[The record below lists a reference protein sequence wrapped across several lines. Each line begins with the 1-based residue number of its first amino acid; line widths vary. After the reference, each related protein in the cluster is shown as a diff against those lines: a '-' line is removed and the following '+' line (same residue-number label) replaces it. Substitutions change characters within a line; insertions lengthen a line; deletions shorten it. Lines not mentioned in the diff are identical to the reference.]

1 MTRTDR
7 SESELSTLRKRALEL
22 ASARKERPTTVH
34 LLAAIA
40 GRPGQ
45 AQELLATRG
54 LDEETLLKA
63 GRSFDES
70 LADPIAVS
78 LGVAKDV
85 AKRARGP
92 VSTDDGKR
100 GQPSIS
106 PDSKMTHL
114 EPNALHLLVALLS
127 ERQLAAHRALSLT
140 GVDTSRLRTAALALA
155 LGVLPQRRAVTPLSE
170 QARAASTVPVSPRWK
185 PEPPNHNAPRVV
197 PLFQQP
203 KRSVAPSTP
212 PPSNA
217 EAKPV
222 EQAKLG
228 DGASKLRSRQPARKP
243 EPIAPAPA
251 SSREGQTIAPATT
264 SPPAADTSGM
274 PTLISLRAAAVPTT
288 TIVGRD
294 DELARAL
301 DTLSK
306 HNGNAIALIGSSG
319 VGKSTLIRA
328 LAAPLAAHKRPLL
341 EIGLGALLASGPRGG
356 LADKL
361 GMVFEELRAQRSG
374 AVLFIDDLHD
384 LLGASDDIV
393 SELKT
398 QLASS
403 DVGFV
408 TATTPEMYRRLI
420 ENDAQLTRRLVP
432 IFVEEPDEEE
442 AFLMTRAALP
452 SFAKHHRVVFSDLAI
467 AAAVSWTIRYL
478 PGRSLPEKAIATLD
492 LAAARARRKDLGA
505 DVEITPEDVARALAA
520 EVDVPV
526 TRMLESDGQR
536 MLALEEHL
544 GKLVIGH
551 EGTVKTIAGHL
562 RKSAVGLRGKRPLGS
577 FLLLGPTGV
586 GKTETAKAVA
596 EVMFGS
602 SDAMT
607 RIDLSEYGEAHSV
620 ARLLGAPPGYVGHE
634 SGGQLTEAVR
644 KRAYQVILLDEL
656 EKAHT
661 DVLLAFL
668 QVLDEGHLTDGRG
681 RRVDFKN
688 TVLFATSN
696 LGSRDVAEALS
707 GRSVGFGGQRGGSSQ
722 GLSEKAI
729 GAAKKALPI
738 ELFNRFDEVL
748 FFAPLSRPEVRSIA
762 KKLMGELSRMLEA
775 RDMRLEVDDAA
786 LDVLLDSG
794 GFQPELG
801 ARPMRRVLA
810 RLVEAPIAEMLLRGE
825 LRPGMVALVGEEDGN
840 ILVDA
845 VDRTAS
851 AIPPAVALLS

>member
-92 VSTDDGKR
+92 VSTDEGKR

-155 LGVLPQRRAVTPLSE
+155 LGVLPQRRAVAVPGE
-170 QARAASTVPVSPRWK
+170 QVRAASTVPMAPRFK
-185 PEPPNHNAPRVV
+185 PELPNHNAPRVV

-203 KRSVAPSTP
+203 KRTATPSTP

-217 EAKPV
+217 ETKPV
-222 EQAKLG
+222 DQPKPS
-228 DGASKLRSRQPARKP
+228 DGGSKLRGRQPARKP
-243 EPIAPAPA
+243 DAAPPPSVREGQANVPAPA
-251 SSREGQTIAPATT
+251 SPAV
-264 SPPAADTSGM
+264 ADTSGM
-274 PTLISLRAAAVPTT
+274 PTLISLRAATVPST

-294 DELARAL
+294 EEIARAL

-306 HNGNAIALIGSSG
+306 HNGNAVALIGSSG

-341 EIGLGALLASGPRGG
+341 EIGLGALLASGPRGA

-361 GMVFEELRAQRSG
+361 GTVFEELRAQRSG

-408 TATTPEMYRRLI
+408 TATTPEMYRRLV
-420 ENDAQLTRRLVP
+420 ESDAQLTRRLVP
-432 IFVEEPDEEE
+432 IFVEEPEEEE

-452 SFAKHHRVVFSDLAI
+452 SFAKHHRVVFSDEAI
-467 AAAVSWTIRYL
+467 AASVSWTIRYL

-551 EGTVKTIAGHL
+551 EATVKTISGHL

-762 KKLMGELSRMLEA
+762 RKLMLELSRMLEA
-775 RDMRLEVDDAA
+775 RDMRLEVDEAA

-825 LRPGMVALVGEEDGN
+825 LRPGMVALVGEEDGH

-851 AIPPAVALLS
+851 AIPPSVALLS